1 MFYTLFVIKNIAAN
15 IKLSELNTEKVD
27 KKLLND
33 KLNGIIIIDSV
44 KDIENKLRTIITGIH
59 LWKYILYGIL
69 ILLILEM
76 YISNIY
82 LYKKND

>member
-1 MFYTLFVIKNIAAN
+1 MQLTNKI
-15 IKLSELNTEKVD
+15 D
-27 KKLLND
+27 KELLND
-33 KLNGIIIIDSV
+33 KLNEIIIIDSV
-44 KDIENKLRTIITGIH
+44 NDIENKLRTIITGIH
-59 LWKYILYGIL
+59 LWKYLLYVIL